1 MKVNEDDYLA
11 PSWRKRAL
19 ILLLAVSTALTIVYV
34 LLIPPTPVPRVAP
47 KPPADVARCAPGQ
60 TQGCVG
66 GTAGVIVVAKPAP
79 AATSAPR

>member
-1 MKVNEDDYLA
+1 MKEHPDDYLA

-19 ILLLAVSTALTIVYV
+19 ILLAAVTTALTIVYV

-47 KPPADVARCAPGQ
+47 PPTPDVARCAPGQ

-66 GTAGVIVVAKPAP
+66 GTAGVIIAPRPA
-79 AATSAPR
+79 SAPR

>member
-1 MKVNEDDYLA
+1 MKDDEDDYLA

-34 LLIPPTPVPRVAP
+34 LLIPPTPVPRVV
-47 KPPADVARCAPGQ
+47 PPPPPDVARCAPGQ

-66 GTAGVIVVAKPAP
+66 GTAGVIVVPRPAS
-79 AATSAPR
+79 AAR